1 MFLFLKMLMALALAM
16 PRPAEDI
23 VAPILP
29 ADEGVVASAV
39 ATPSVVS
46 SPVDGENKTVDSRY
60 HHHHHNGGFGAG
72 AGYGSIFI
80 LISPA
85 FIQVLI
91 YCSSN

>member
-29 ADEGVVASAV
+29 ADDGAV
-39 ATPSVVS
+39 AAAAAPSVVS
-46 SPVDGENKTVDSRY
+46 SPIDGENKTVDSRY
-60 HHHHHNGGFGAG
+60 HHHHNGGFGAG